1 MGLGVVDQLAIAEAG
16 MEHRADVR
24 GRSVCCRHG
33 AAVAERRACAIHLGR
48 RHIDGLQ
55 HCEQL
60 VSVDGISTF
69 ARPDRLFRFDLG
81 LLDRYGRSWSDAA
94 ERMADRSCCGQL
106 YDDSALTT
114 AAAEM
119 KWMNGWSAMLSFE
132 GEFSDVYNSYAG
144 KAVVCYTW

>member
-1 MGLGVVDQLAIAEAG
+1 
-16 MEHRADVR
+16 
-24 GRSVCCRHG
+24 
-33 AAVAERRACAIHLGR
+33 
-48 RHIDGLQ
+48 
-55 HCEQL
+55 
-60 VSVDGISTF
+60 
-69 ARPDRLFRFDLG
+69 
-81 LLDRYGRSWSDAA
+81 
-94 ERMADRSCCGQL
+94 MADRSCCGQL